1 MSQAADGPQDPERR
15 HSGGW
20 RGEGGSAESGNALG
34 GNAMGGRAEA
44 GRAEGGSAG
53 DGSAG
58 GGNAMGGRADA
69 VFAALADPTR
79 RRLLDE
85 LSEGGPRSATELA
98 PGYAMSRQAV
108 VKHLG
113 VLADAGLVTARRD
126 GRDVR
131 YQLEPDSL
139 ADATAWLAEVGL
151 RWDRRLDALRR
162 HLTDRAGGT
171 P

>member
-1 MSQAADGPQDPERR
+1 MIRAADGPPEPERG
-15 HSGGW
+15 HSQDW
-20 RGEGGSAESGNALG
+20 GSVVGK
-34 GNAMGGRAEA
+34 
-44 GRAEGGSAG
+44 
-53 DGSAG
+53 
-58 GGNAMGGRADA
+58 ADA

-98 PGYAMSRQAV
+98 PGYDMSRQAV

-113 VLADAGLVTARRD
+113 VLAEAGLVTARRD

-131 YQLEPDSL
+131 YQLVPVSL
-139 ADATAWLAEVGL
+139 ADATAWLAEVGR

-162 HLTDRAGGT
+162 HLSDSHSGGR
-171 P
+171 

>member
-1 MSQAADGPQDPERR
+1 MIPADGPPDPGR
-15 HSGGW
+15 GNPQAW
-20 RGEGGSAESGNALG
+20 RGG
-34 GNAMGGRAEA
+34 A
-44 GRAEGGSAG
+44 GK
-53 DGSAG
+53 
-58 GGNAMGGRADA
+58 ADA

-131 YQLEPDSL
+131 YQLEPDPL

-162 HLTDRAGGT
+162 HLVEGAGGAS
-171 P
+171 

>member
-1 MSQAADGPQDPERR
+1 MNAAAGGPQDRAAFGPGDPVGRRSEERR
-15 HSGGW
+15 DGA
-20 RGEGGSAESGNALG
+20 RG
-34 GNAMGGRAEA
+34 
-44 GRAEGGSAG
+44 
-53 DGSAG
+53 
-58 GGNAMGGRADA
+58 ADA

-85 LSEGGPRSATELA
+85 LSEGGPQSATELA

-113 VLADAGLVTARRD
+113 VLADAGLVTTRRD

-131 YQLEPDSL
+131 YQLEPDPL
-139 ADATAWLAEVGL
+139 ADATAWLADVGR

-162 HLTDRAGGT
+162 HLSDRAATDRAAT
-171 P
+171 DRAAREN

>member
-1 MSQAADGPQDPERR
+1 MTPAAGGPQEPDD
-15 HSGGW
+15 
-20 RGEGGSAESGNALG
+20 ESTRWHAGV
-34 GNAMGGRAEA
+34 GRT
-44 GRAEGGSAG
+44 
-53 DGSAG
+53 
-58 GGNAMGGRADA
+58 DA

-113 VLADAGLVTARRD
+113 VLAEAGLVTARRD

-131 YQLEPDSL
+131 YQLEPDPL
-139 ADATAWLAEVGL
+139 ADATAWLAEVGR
-151 RWDRRLDALRR
+151 RWDSRLDALRR
-162 HLTDRAGGT
+162 HLAERAGETG
-171 P
+171 